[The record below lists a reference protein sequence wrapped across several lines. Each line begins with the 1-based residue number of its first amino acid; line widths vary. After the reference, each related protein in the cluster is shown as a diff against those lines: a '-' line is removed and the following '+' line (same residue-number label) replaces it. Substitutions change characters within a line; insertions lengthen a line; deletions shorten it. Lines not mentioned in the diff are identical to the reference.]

1 MDADSF
7 IIKDVVLKFDI
18 TDLQPRKDCF
28 IFTGDITESKTFQEL
43 RARANYIINRPG
55 GGDYRIAFRNIDDN
69 SNLILIKDELYKCD
83 ILFYKLPNISYY
95 RGQKRINIYT
105 KQN

>member
-28 IFTGDITESKTFQEL
+28 IFTNDITKSKTFQEL
-43 RARANYIINRPG
+43 RARANYIINQPG
-55 GGDYRIAFRNIDDN
+55 GGDYRIAFINIDDN
-69 SNLILIKDELYKCD
+69 SNLILIKDEL
-83 ILFYKLPNISYY
+83 
-95 RGQKRINIYT
+95 
-105 KQN
+105 